1 MIFTEGKLRKKRI
14 HLLINPGS
22 LINLQGTT
30 KKSETEVNIQ
40 SLTHILAMETSV
52 VKPDLI
58 KRTVKIAELT
68 NKPIITNKESSE
80 KYREKG
86 LSIKQLRLLG
96 FQDEIIDG
104 LYVDPIYKEEIV
116 NADLKVQEPSTSGIN
131 AIGEK
136 IIDFTK
142 SVPQRINPLNWKP
155 VKKMKQTLTGS
166 ENEELIIDAKNPLG
180 VYIKFSKGIDVLV
193 PLDTR
198 AIKFIDD
205 LVPETTPRLILL
217 PNLDASDTLTITHQ
231 AKALMIFNK
240 EHKQEKALIIPKT
253 YNPDAKHD
261 TIYAPFE
268 EWIDIDEIF

>member
-1 MIFTEGKLRKKRI
+1 MIFTEGKVRKKRI

-40 SLTHILAMETSV
+40 SLTHILSMETSV

-104 LYVDPIYKEEIV
+104 LYVDPIYKEEIGLR
-116 NADLKVQEPSTSGIN
+116 DHITPEPTASGIN
-131 AIGEK
+131 TISEK
-136 IIDFTK
+136 IVDFTK
-142 SVPQRINPLNWKP
+142 SVPHRINPLNWKP

-166 ENEELIIDAKNPLG
+166 QDDVMKIDAKNPLG
-180 VYIKFSKGIDVLV
+180 AYIKFSKGIDVLV

-198 AIKFIDD
+198 AIEFIND

-217 PNLDASDTLTITHQ
+217 PNLDVSDTLTITHRTR
-231 AKALMIFNK
+231 ALMIFNK

-253 YNPDAKHD
+253 YNPDANHD